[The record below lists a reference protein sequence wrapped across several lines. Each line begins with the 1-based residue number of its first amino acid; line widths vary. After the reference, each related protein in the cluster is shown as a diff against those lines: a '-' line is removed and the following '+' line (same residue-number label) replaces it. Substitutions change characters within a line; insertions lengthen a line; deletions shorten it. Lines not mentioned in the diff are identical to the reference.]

1 MNESKSEQVARG
13 EKLEVARRAA
23 GLSQRALARDLGIT
37 QGHYSKL
44 VSGQANDK
52 NHYINRGISLIED
65 DDSDG
70 GEVEQLV
77 KRAAQEIRLSMT
89 FRRLIQAALIHSRDR
104 VGDA

>member
-1 MNESKSEQVARG
+1 MNESKPEQVAQG

-23 GLSQRALARDLGIT
+23 GLSQRALAEDLGIT

-44 VSGQANDK
+44 VTGQAHDK
-52 NHYINRGISLIED
+52 NHYINRGISLFED

-70 GEVEQLV
+70 VEIEQLV

-89 FRRLIQAALIHSRDR
+89 FRRLIQAALAHSRHR
-104 VGDA
+104 AGDA